1 MADGARRR
9 RGATSSKKTAGRE
22 KQGPHLY
29 ALGWAL
35 TLCAGNVVVLIGA
48 LAYPIVCGKPS
59 LTESSF
65 TYDGK
70 KNLEIYVSE
79 QCYDGRC
86 ESVRGIRPAN
96 PMILCVQPLNQ
107 VIN

>member
-65 TYDGK
+65 TYDG
-70 KNLEIYVSE
+70 NLEIYVSE